1 MFPTIF
7 DTKFLLTQDRFKGL
21 GVTSTT
27 LADAYRALE
36 TLGSDAKASQEAKDA
51 AAAAPRIQLADP
63 ALKRQEHDASYD
75 AYLTGSIFAKLM
87 SNRDSSGN
95 ITLDTDFCANRV
107 SLYSSYTHMYLA
119 GDDPYAEDLANTFY
133 ISRNELLWN
142 ATRARGGLTDDGSSA
157 YPSPN
162 PNTDLPEAAD
172 QWFRQACYADSVAS
186 NRPLPSRGTTPGAS
200 LDGSENKTVSPV
212 PPSAPTDGDGLLSV
226 LVQAL
231 PSRDAAREA
240 VVRLME
246 KDQAGVNRP
255 LKITMERARKIVTNL
270 RGASAPFYV
279 CPLADAAGIIWDA
292 GAAPRSSSRGS
303 PAGRDWPEDVRPVA
317 TARFGDCFG
326 HFEAKAADQ
335 VARSSDALRGD
346 GAVSPQDEQLASGSK
361 RKADGDNDAG
371 LSASPADQGRS
382 SKRARVATT

>member
-142 ATRARGGLTDDGSSA
+142 ATRARGGLTDAGSSA

-172 QWFRQACYADSVAS
+172 QWFRQAY
-186 NRPLPSRGTTPGAS
+186 TY
-200 LDGSENKTVSPV
+200 
-212 PPSAPTDGDGLLSV
+212 DGDGLLSV